1 MSGFSID
8 VRVYYEDTD
17 HGGIVYY
24 ANYLKYMERARTEA
38 LRSHGFLQQELH
50 EKKRRMFVV
59 RKAEI
64 EYFQPA
70 VLDDQLTVSAFVAE
84 MKRASLVFGHKIH
97 NQHGQLITGGSVLL
111 ACLNADTY
119 RPVAIPE
126 QLVEVLKIEC

>member
-1 MSGFSID
+1 MSGFAID

-17 HGGIVYY
+17 RGGIVYY
-24 ANYLKYMERARTEA
+24 ANYLKYMERARTEV
-38 LRSHGFLQQELH
+38 LRAHGFGQEDLH
-50 EKKRRMFVV
+50 EKQRRMFVV

-64 EYFQPA
+64 DYFQPA

-97 NQHGQLITGGSVLL
+97 NQHGQLITGGRILL
-111 ACLNADTY
+111 ACLDADTH

-126 QLVEVLKIEC
+126 QLAEVLNIER